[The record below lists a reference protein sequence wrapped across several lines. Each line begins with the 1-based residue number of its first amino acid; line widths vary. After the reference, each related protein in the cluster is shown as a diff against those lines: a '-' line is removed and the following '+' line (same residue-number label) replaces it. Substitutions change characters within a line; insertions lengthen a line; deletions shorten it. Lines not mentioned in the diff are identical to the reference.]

1 MEANV
6 IEFLEGFTAEELE
19 RRGILIGKDRFL
31 RAQSVEPLIKL
42 MEEND
47 ASRLVEQSRMWF
59 LTSEGEFSNPLSEED
74 KAGKYD
80 DLQKWGNV
88 FNQQNTYIN
97 PHCPRFKGNPDGD
110 NELREGYTFGLE
122 RDLQRALRANIEQL
136 EPGLAIVDGGTE
148 KSVATG
154 RIDITAE
161 DSQGNLV
168 IIELKAAKA
177 PDSALTQLLGY
188 MGSIESPEAV
198 KIRGILV
205 AEEFSDR
212 LISAAKLVP
221 DISLKA
227 YSIRFTFHDS

>member
-31 RAQSVEPLIKL
+31 RARSVEPLIEL
-42 MEEND
+42 MKESNV
-47 ASRLVEQSRMWF
+47 SRLVEQSRRWF
-59 LTSEGEFSNPLSEED
+59 LTSEGEFSNPLSTED
-74 KAGKYD
+74 KAGKYEN
-80 DLQKWGNV
+80 LQNWGNV

-110 NELREGYTFGLE
+110 NELREGDTFGLE
-122 RDLQRALRANIEQL
+122 RDLQTALRANVEQL
-136 EPGLAIVDGGTE
+136 EPGLTIVDGGKE

-154 RIDITAE
+154 QIDITAE

-188 MGSIESPEAV
+188 MGSIEPQEAV
-198 KIRGILV
+198 KVRGILV

-221 DISLKA
+221 DLSLKT
-227 YSIRFTFHDS
+227 YSVRFTFHDS